1 MCVLGSIS
9 SKFLVQ
15 NILKKEKPHIIFH
28 TAAYKHVSF
37 VQQNIQES
45 FINNVFGTS
54 ILVDECIKNNINHFV
69 NISTDKAVRSKNIMG
84 LTKRL
89 SEMLIQSIS
98 KKADNTKFSIV
109 RFGNVIGSSGS
120 VVPIFKKQIKEKGPV
135 TVSHPEVKRYFMSIS
150 EAAQLVMQSSSL
162 GKNGDI
168 FILEMG
174 RPVSIYELANK

>member
-1 MCVLGSIS
+1 MQ
-9 SKFLVQ
+9 K
-15 NILKKEKPHIIFH
+15 ILKKEKPHIIFH

-69 NISTDKAVRSKNIMG
+69 NISTDKAVNPSNFMG
-84 LTKRL
+84 ATKRL

-109 RFGNVIGSSGS
+109 RFGNVIGSS
-120 VVPIFKKQIKEKGPV
+120 
-135 TVSHPEVKRYFMSIS
+135 
-150 EAAQLVMQSSSL
+150 AQ
-162 GKNGDI
+162 
-168 FILEMG
+168 
-174 RPVSIYELANK
+174 